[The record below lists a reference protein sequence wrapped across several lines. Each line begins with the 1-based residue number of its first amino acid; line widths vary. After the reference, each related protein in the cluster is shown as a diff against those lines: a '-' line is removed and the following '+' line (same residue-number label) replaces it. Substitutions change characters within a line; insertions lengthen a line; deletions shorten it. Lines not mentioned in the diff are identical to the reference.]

1 MTGEALATG
10 VPEAAGGAGCEHP
23 HSNVNKQSAKVFFI
37 AAGFPSY
44 PTDSCQPPPGSAPRL
59 GEARG
64 MSDFLSLEESAEQ
77 LGVSDGQLRSWIK
90 RGLASAARRG
100 GDYTLRTSEV
110 ERLRKDPPTT
120 TGDSQEEA
128 GAPQRPRVLPPRSD
142 KNPDSFAG
150 ERDRRRRMGRRA
162 SDFTLEI
169 LHQEI
174 RSAISA
180 ALEPILPRLPGA
192 ELPPPVTVVEVNND
206 YEIEALEGR
215 ILELEAQNR
224 HQELAREEFRQRLE
238 DSERQRHELDA
249 SQRQQ
254 IVELEKRLEE
264 AVQSN
269 RNGSDQAVERLT
281 KEVTLER
288 QLRQEAL
295 DNAERLRSEIEELQS
310 SGLAVDAER
319 ARWGLETRTL
329 QAEIDRLTIMQGSSD
344 QQKRELEQSQQK
356 LGDSDR
362 DLREKDEELRRLRE
376 QITSLTYKLQM
387 AGTGATGTSP
397 EESRRLVER
406 LAEAQAEM
414 AEKNE
419 LVNQTYA
426 EIGELRSKLDAV
438 QRSHYELQQRH
449 ERLKDE
455 WGQLAAQVAAKQM
468 SEHQQ
473 QQAPPPPGPG
483 ERPKG
488 WGSLFGRRD

>member
-1 MTGEALATG
+1 
-10 VPEAAGGAGCEHP
+10 
-23 HSNVNKQSAKVFFI
+23 
-37 AAGFPSY
+37 
-44 PTDSCQPPPGSAPRL
+44 
-59 GEARG
+59 
-64 MSDFLSLEESAEQ
+64 MSDFLSLEDSAEQ

-90 RGLASAARRG
+90 RGLAGATRRG
-100 GDYTLRTSEV
+100 GEYTLRASEV
-110 ERLRKDPPTT
+110 ERLRKEPPATAS
-120 TGDSQEEA
+120 DSQEDS
-128 GAPQRPRVLPPRSD
+128 PSSQRPRVMPPRSD

-174 RSAISA
+174 KSAIQA
-180 ALEPILPRLPGA
+180 AMEPFLPKLQQS
-192 ELPPPVTVVEVNND
+192 PPPSPSEAPDNS
-206 YEIEALEGR
+206 YEIEALEQR
-215 ILELEAQNR
+215 ILELEGQNR

-238 DSERQRHELDA
+238 ESERKRHEQDA
-249 SQRQQ
+249 SQQKQ
-254 IVELEKRLEE
+254 LAELRERLEE
-264 AVQSN
+264 S
-269 RNGSDQAVERLT
+269 ERLRT
-281 KEVTLER
+281 ELEQCSRQVQPQDDGSQQMLQRLSKEVNLER
-288 QLRQEAL
+288 QLRQEAA

-310 SGLAVDAER
+310 SGMAMDAER

-329 QAEIDRLTIMQGSSD
+329 QAEIDRLTIMQSSWES
-344 QQKRELEQSQQK
+344 QKQELEKSQQR

-362 DLREKDEELRRLRE
+362 DLREKDDELRKLRE
-376 QITSLTYKLQM
+376 QVTSLTYKLQM

-455 WGQLAAQVAAKQM
+455 WGQLAAQTAAKQM

-473 QQAPPPPGPG
+473 QQSPPPPGPG

>member
-1 MTGEALATG
+1 
-10 VPEAAGGAGCEHP
+10 
-23 HSNVNKQSAKVFFI
+23 
-37 AAGFPSY
+37 
-44 PTDSCQPPPGSAPRL
+44 
-59 GEARG
+59 

-77 LGVSDGQLRSWIK
+77 LGISDGQLRSWIK

-100 GDYTLRTSEV
+100 GEYTLRSSEV
-110 ERLRKDPPTT
+110 ERLRKDPPAAAN
-120 TGDSQEEA
+120 DSQEET
-128 GAPQRPRVLPPRSD
+128 GSPQRPRVLPPRSD

-174 RSAISA
+174 RSAIGA
-180 ALEPILPRLPGA
+180 AMEPILARLPGVETLPVAAA
-192 ELPPPVTVVEVNND
+192 ETNND
-206 YEIEALEGR
+206 YEIDALEQR

-224 HQELAREEFRQRLE
+224 HQDLAREEFRQRLE
-238 DSERQRHELDA
+238 DSERHRHELEA
-249 SQRQQ
+249 TQRD
-254 IVELEKRLEE
+254 LERRLEE
-264 AVQSN
+264 AEQSKQ
-269 RNGSDQAVERLT
+269 QAQQDGDGTQQTLDRLSRD
-281 KEVTLER
+281 VALER
-288 QLRQEAL
+288 KLRQEAS

-310 SGLAVDAER
+310 ASLTMDAER

-329 QAEIDRLTIMQGSSD
+329 QAEIDRLTIMQGTSD

-419 LVNQTYA
+419 LVNQNYA
-426 EIGELRSKLDAV
+426 ELGELRSKLDAV

>member
-1 MTGEALATG
+1 
-10 VPEAAGGAGCEHP
+10 
-23 HSNVNKQSAKVFFI
+23 
-37 AAGFPSY
+37 
-44 PTDSCQPPPGSAPRL
+44 
-59 GEARG
+59 

-90 RGLASAARRG
+90 RGLARATRRG
-100 GDYTLRTSEV
+100 GDYLLRPSEV
-110 ERLRKDPPTT
+110 DRLRHSPP
-120 TGDSQEEA
+120 SAEEA
-128 GAPQRPRVLPPRSD
+128 APVQRPRVLPPRSE
-142 KNPDSFAG
+142 KNPDTFAG

-174 RSAISA
+174 KSAIGA
-180 ALEPILPRLPGA
+180 AMEQFRPIPAAVAEPVSHP
-192 ELPPPVTVVEVNND
+192 
-206 YEIEALEGR
+206 YEIEVLEQR
-215 ILELEAQNR
+215 ILELEGQLR
-224 HQELAREEFRQRLE
+224 HQDLAREEFRQRLE
-238 DSERQRHELDA
+238 ESERLRQELEA
-249 SQRQQ
+249 ARR
-254 IVELEKRLEE
+254 ELEKRLQESE
-264 AVQSN
+264 GARHDLEQMN
-269 RNGSDQAVERLT
+269 RQAQQHDDGTQQLLQRLSR
-281 KEVTLER
+281 EVALER
-288 QLRQEAL
+288 QLRQEAA
-295 DNAERLRSEIEELQS
+295 DHAERLRAEIEELQS
-310 SGLAVDAER
+310 SSLAMDAER
-319 ARWGLETRTL
+319 ARWSLENRSL
-329 QAEIDRLTIMQGSSD
+329 QGEIDRLTSMQESWE
-344 QQKRELEQSQQK
+344 QQKRELEQSG
-356 LGDSDR
+356 GDHEKV
-362 DLREKDEELRRLRE
+362 LRERDDEIRRLRE
-376 QITSLTYKLQM
+376 QVTSLTYKLQM
-387 AGTGATGTSP
+387 AGSGATGTSP

-468 SEHQQ
+468 SDHQQ